1 MVGGYD
7 AGAAIQAT
15 WLALELKLLPV
26 SFRIDGCVPSTLED
40 HFCTFLSDAVWREG
54 EGGEREREKER
65 EMTDRRVEKKFHQT
79 KAAMQFSLSFS
90 PPKSSICV
98 DDSQ

>member
-15 WLALELKLLPV
+15 RLTLELKFLPV

-40 HFCTFLSDAVWREG
+40 HFCTFLSDAMWKERG
-54 EGGEREREKER
+54 KGERERERERER
-65 EMTDRRVEKKFHQT
+65 EMTDR
-79 KAAMQFSLSFS
+79 
-90 PPKSSICV
+90 
-98 DDSQ
+98 